1 MQAARAVGVLTPR
14 NFSQHCIQLTEMVCC
29 SGGGFSSTFCA
40 SRHEKPRL
48 TAKWARSYR
57 EPDPASN
64 CGFLGYALPQRLS
77 ANCALV
83 TPLYTCLG
91 AQSNRGTSVMAP
103 SGPTT
108 QGNVYACALG
118 TPDGFHIGH
127 AIGTVN
133 LSNCATRKKFQPS

>member
-1 MQAARAVGVLTPR
+1 MNQTLHQPVV
-14 NFSQHCIQLTEMVCC
+14 F
-29 SGGGFSSTFCA
+29 
-40 SRHEKPRL
+40 
-48 TAKWARSYR
+48 W
-57 EPDPASN
+57 
-64 CGFLGYALPQRLS
+64 GYALPQRLS

-103 SGPTT
+103 SGPTI

-118 TPDGFHIGH
+118 KLHRFHFGH

-133 LSNCATRKKFQPS
+133 LKISNPLKVVGTIQLSHRRLDCS

>member
-1 MQAARAVGVLTPR
+1 MNQTLHQPVV
-14 NFSQHCIQLTEMVCC
+14 F
-29 SGGGFSSTFCA
+29 
-40 SRHEKPRL
+40 
-48 TAKWARSYR
+48 W
-57 EPDPASN
+57 
-64 CGFLGYALPQRLS
+64 GYALPQWLS

-118 TPDGFHIGH
+118 KLHRFHFGH

-133 LSNCATRKKFQPS
+133 LKILTLLKWLEQSNCLTGDWIADSACCWSFDSTQL